1 MTRHKSKNVSST
13 THKRS
18 KPKSD
23 NRRHEKGVAAD
34 QVSWLQI
41 VKSEIKR
48 WLVREALTWIFGSLP
63 ESIQDWFQEL
73 VKRWFA

>member
-1 MTRHKSKNVSST
+1 MTRRKNTHVKSTK
-13 THKRS
+13 HKRS

-23 NRRHEKGVAAD
+23 VRRHKNDAAVN
-34 QVSWLQI
+34 QCSWLQI

-48 WLVREALTWIFGSLP
+48 WLVREALTWISDLLP

-73 VKRWFA
+73 IKRWFA